1 MKRLTADSL
10 HITTLCFMR
19 RELQPLFRGSSLG
32 THCAGGSCLK
42 GVDLT
47 SDREPHGASCG
58 FLPVFFAQT
67 PAASAL
73 PLTKFTPLGSCFP
86 GVFLEAGASK
96 ASRSRTGAPERGV
109 DGLFFT
115 SCKIIALLVVVL
127 VSTPAFSQD
136 TPAPASLSAPAAGE
150 SQSPAAD
157 PVARVPKTKVP
168 PKVVIPFPLEAYRVI
183 VEIGFDG
190 KSIPLPAVR
199 RSLLDQIRKGL
210 DRMYGSAW
218 DTQVRES
225 DWLVPG
231 GKQRLLRLTAEE
243 LLARYPESTAQKVLL
258 IGIEET
264 NGTFQI
270 SCREYDTRVQEMS
283 PVLDEQSAEERNVS
297 NIACRLIRDSFR
309 PVLLF
314 AKPTPVGGE
323 LEFLL
328 QGGELTVPDP
338 SAAFIRDGDVLRTFL
353 RQMDRRNP
361 DKLKSLT
368 RLDLCYVRVTG
379 FNDELRADTENS
391 EDLPV
396 NVEGFTRDSAAVYHD
411 SGHVRGVLI
420 SHGPVPYGGAG
431 RSVQQIALRQ
441 RPAATTSH
449 VKLVLQARPDRPLIC
464 YRVDQVAKL
473 RHTDTNEIPGVRV
486 LTDRNGELEIA
497 VDPLNPTFWL
507 YVYSGSSLLARV
519 PYAPGLLPM
528 DTIKLPDDGLRLGVE
543 GELYLFRD
551 ALVDTVAQ
559 KAVLT
564 SLAKKAAANAQPEEL
579 EKFILQLDE
588 LPGQKEFM
596 SRLNAI
602 KTPATQK
609 AVQQRNTSVK
619 RKIEKLC
626 LAMEESLTKFYSS
639 DNKIR
644 EAQEL
649 EQLRKTAKMQ
659 PAATVTPGLV
669 PLE

>member
-10 HITTLCFMR
+10 HIATCALIAV
-19 RELQPLFRGSSLG
+19 LSSHAFG
-32 THCAGGSCLK
+32 QA
-42 GVDLT
+42 
-47 SDREPHGASCG
+47 EPVSA
-58 FLPVFFAQT
+58 T
-67 PAASAL
+67 PIAA
-73 PLTKFTPLGSCFP
+73 
-86 GVFLEAGASK
+86 
-96 ASRSRTGAPERGV
+96 
-109 DGLFFT
+109 
-115 SCKIIALLVVVL
+115 
-127 VSTPAFSQD
+127 
-136 TPAPASLSAPAAGE
+136 APADAAPV
-150 SQSPAAD
+150 AD
-157 PVARVPKTKVP
+157 PQPATGDPQATKPATKAP
-168 PKVVIPFPLEAYRVI
+168 PKVVIPFPLEAYRVV
-183 VEIGFDG
+183 VEVGFDG
-190 KSIPLPAVR
+190 NATQLPAVR
-199 RSLLDQIRKGL
+199 QSLVDQIRKGL
-210 DRMYGSAW
+210 DRMYGAAW
-218 DTQVRES
+218 DAQVRES
-225 DWLVPG
+225 EWLVPG
-231 GKQRLLRLTAEE
+231 GKQRLFRLTTEE
-243 LLARYPESTAQKVLL
+243 LSTRYTESTAQKILL
-258 IGIEET
+258 IGIEEY
-264 NGTFQI
+264 NGTFQV

-283 PVLDEQSAEERNVS
+283 PVLEEKSAEERNIA
-297 NIACRLIRDSFR
+297 NIACRLARDSFR

-314 AKPTPVGGE
+314 AKPTPVGAE

-328 QGGELTVPDP
+328 QGGELAVPDP

-379 FNDELRADTENS
+379 FNDELRADAETS
-391 EDLPV
+391 DDVPV
-396 NVEGFTRDSAAVYHD
+396 NVEGLIRDASAVYYD

-441 RPAATTSH
+441 RPAATQSH

-497 VDPLNPTFWL
+497 VDPQNPTFWL

-564 SLAKKAAANAQPEEL
+564 SLAKKAAAEAKPEEL
-579 EKFILQLDE
+579 EKLILQLDE
-588 LPGQKEFM
+588 MPGQKEFM

-602 KTPATQK
+602 KTPATEK

-644 EAQEL
+644 EAEEL
-649 EQLRKTAKMQ
+649 NQLRKIAKMQ
-659 PAATVTPGLV
+659 PAATKGPGLV
-669 PLE
+669 PAE

>member
-1 MKRLTADSL
+1 MKRLTAGFL
-10 HITTLCFMR
+10 HLTTFCVTWLGSVS
-19 RELQPLFRGSSLG
+19 LFRGSSLG
-32 THCAGGSCLK
+32 THCSGGS
-42 GVDLT
+42 
-47 SDREPHGASCG
+47 SFERE
-58 FLPVFFAQT
+58 FR
-67 PAASAL
+67 
-73 PLTKFTPLGSCFP
+73 
-86 GVFLEAGASK
+86 EAGASK
-96 ASRSRTGAPERGV
+96 ASRSRAGAPERGITTS
-109 DGLFFT
+109 FFT
-115 SCKIIALLVVVL
+115 ACKIVATLAVVML
-127 VSTPAFSQD
+127 STHAFSQD
-136 TPAPASLSAPAAGE
+136 ATAPTVPAA
-150 SQSPAAD
+150 SPADTAAAAVD
-157 PVARVPKTKVP
+157 SVAKLPKIKVP
-168 PKVVIPFPLEAYRVI
+168 PKVVIPLPLEAYRVI
-183 VEIGFDG
+183 VEVGFDG
-190 KSIPLPAVR
+190 ESTQRPALR
-199 RSLLDQIRKGL
+199 QSMLDQIRKGL
-210 DRMYGSAW
+210 DRMYGAAW
-218 DTQVRES
+218 DAQVRES
-225 DWLVPG
+225 EWLVPG
-231 GKQRLLRLTAEE
+231 GQQRLFRLTNEE
-243 LLARYPESTAQKVLL
+243 LLTRYPESTAQKVLL
-258 IGIEET
+258 IGIEES

-283 PVLDEQSAEERNVS
+283 PVLDEQSAEESNVA
-297 NIACRLIRDSFR
+297 NIACRLARDSFR

-314 AKPTPVGGE
+314 SKPTPVGGE

-328 QGGELTVPDP
+328 QGGELAVPDP

-379 FNDELRADTENS
+379 FNDELRADGES
-391 EDLPV
+391 SDDLPV
-396 NVEGFTRDSAAVYHD
+396 NVEGFTRDTAAVDQD

-441 RPAATTSH
+441 RPAATKSH

-486 LTDRNGELEIA
+486 LTDRNGELEIV

-564 SLAKKAAANAQPEEL
+564 SLAKKAAAEAKPEEL
-579 EKFILQLDE
+579 EKLILQLDGM
-588 LPGQKEFM
+588 PGQKEFM

-602 KTPATQK
+602 KTPATEK

-649 EQLRKTAKMQ
+649 DQLRKTAKMQ
-659 PAATVTPGLV
+659 PSATVTPGLV

>member
-1 MKRLTADSL
+1 MKKLTAEFL
-10 HITTLCFMR
+10 KIATCALVA
-19 RELQPLFRGSSLG
+19 LLSSTASG
-32 THCAGGSCLK
+32 QA
-42 GVDLT
+42 
-47 SDREPHGASCG
+47 EPAS
-58 FLPVFFAQT
+58 AT
-67 PAASAL
+67 PAATA
-73 PLTKFTPLGSCFP
+73 
-86 GVFLEAGASK
+86 
-96 ASRSRTGAPERGV
+96 
-109 DGLFFT
+109 
-115 SCKIIALLVVVL
+115 
-127 VSTPAFSQD
+127 
-136 TPAPASLSAPAAGE
+136 PAPA
-150 SQSPAAD
+150 AAD
-157 PVARVPKTKVP
+157 PQSASGDSKAKPPAAMAP
-168 PKVVIPFPLEAYRVI
+168 PKVVIPFSREAYRVI
-183 VEIGFDG
+183 VEVGFHG
-190 KSIPLPAVR
+190 KSTQIPAIRQAFV
-199 RSLLDQIRKGL
+199 DQIRKGL
-210 DRMYGSAW
+210 DRMYGAAW
-218 DTQVRES
+218 AAQVRES

-231 GKQRLLRLTAEE
+231 GKQRLARLTTEE
-243 LLARYPESTAQKVLL
+243 LLARYPESTAQKVLI
-258 IGIEET
+258 IGIEES

-283 PVLDEQSAEERNVS
+283 PVLDEQSAEELNVA
-297 NIACRLIRDSFR
+297 NIVCRLARDSFR

-314 AKPTPVGGE
+314 TKPTPVGGE

-328 QGGELTVPDP
+328 QGGELAVPDP
-338 SAAFIRDGDVLRTFL
+338 GAAFIRNGDVLRAFL

-379 FNDELRADTENS
+379 FNDELRFDES
-391 EDLPV
+391 GSDDLPV
-396 NVEGFTRDSAAVYHD
+396 NVEGFTPDAAAVCHD

-441 RPAATTSH
+441 RPAATKSH

-473 RHTDTNEIPGVRV
+473 RHTDSNEIPGVRV

-497 VDPLNPTFWL
+497 VDPQNPTFWL

-551 ALVDTVAQ
+551 TLVDTVAQ

-564 SLAKKAAANAQPEEL
+564 SLAKKAAAEAKPEEL
-579 EKFILQLDE
+579 EKLILQLDE
-588 LPGQKEFM
+588 MPGQKEFM

-602 KTPATQK
+602 KTPATEK

-649 EQLRKTAKMQ
+649 DQLRKTANMQ
-659 PAATVTPGLV
+659 PAATRAPGLV
-669 PLE
+669 PAE

>member
-1 MKRLTADSL
+1 MKRLTADTL
-10 HITTLCFMR
+10 HVATCALIAL
-19 RELQPLFRGSSLG
+19 LSSNAFG
-32 THCAGGSCLK
+32 QA
-42 GVDLT
+42 
-47 SDREPHGASCG
+47 EPAS
-58 FLPVFFAQT
+58 AT
-67 PAASAL
+67 PAAASVADSPSATGD
-73 PLTKFTPLGSCFP
+73 PQAMKPATK
-86 GVFLEAGASK
+86 
-96 ASRSRTGAPERGV
+96 
-109 DGLFFT
+109 
-115 SCKIIALLVVVL
+115 
-127 VSTPAFSQD
+127 
-136 TPAPASLSAPAAGE
+136 AA
-150 SQSPAAD
+150 
-157 PVARVPKTKVP
+157 
-168 PKVVIPFPLEAYRVI
+168 PKVVIPFPMEAYRVV
-183 VEIGFDG
+183 VEVGFG
-190 KSIPLPAVR
+190 GNSTQLPAIR
-199 RSLLDQIRKGL
+199 RSLVHQIRKGL
-210 DRMYGSAW
+210 DRMYGAAW
-218 DTQVRES
+218 DAQVRES
-225 DWLVPG
+225 EWLVPG
-231 GKQRLLRLTAEE
+231 GKQRLFRLTTEE
-243 LLARYPESTAQKVLL
+243 LLTRYPESTAQKVML
-258 IGIEET
+258 IGIEES

-283 PVLDEQSAEERNVS
+283 PELSEQSAEERNVS
-297 NIACRLIRDSFR
+297 NIACRLARDSFR

-328 QGGELTVPDP
+328 QGGELAVPDP
-338 SAAFIRDGDVLRTFL
+338 GAAFIRDGDVLRTFL
-353 RQMDRRNP
+353 RQMDRRSP

-379 FNDELRADTENS
+379 FNDELRADES
-391 EDLPV
+391 GSDDLPA
-396 NVEGFTRDSAAVYHD
+396 NVEGFTRDAAAVYYD

-441 RPAATTSH
+441 RPAATKSH

-473 RHTDTNEIPGVRV
+473 RHTDTNEMSAVRV

-528 DTIKLPDDGLRLGVE
+528 DTLKLPDDGLRLGVE

-559 KAVLT
+559 KAVLM
-564 SLAKKAAANAQPEEL
+564 SLARKAAAESKPDDL
-579 EKFILQLDE
+579 EKLILQLDGM
-588 LPGQKEFM
+588 PGQKEFM

-602 KTPATQK
+602 KTPATEK

-626 LAMEESLTKFYSS
+626 LAMEESLTKFYGS
-639 DNKIR
+639 DNKVR

-649 EQLRKTAKMQ
+649 DQLRKTANMQ
-659 PAATVTPGLV
+659 PSATKAPGLV
-669 PLE
+669 PVE

>member
-1 MKRLTADSL
+1 MKRLTADFVQ
-10 HITTLCFMR
+10 IAT
-19 RELQPLFRGSSLG
+19 
-32 THCAGGSCLK
+32 CAL
-42 GVDLT
+42 VALLT
-47 SDREPHGASCG
+47 SNASGQVEPPSA
-58 FLPVFFAQT
+58 T
-67 PAASAL
+67 PAA
-73 PLTKFTPLGSCFP
+73 T
-86 GVFLEAGASK
+86 
-96 ASRSRTGAPERGV
+96 
-109 DGLFFT
+109 
-115 SCKIIALLVVVL
+115 
-127 VSTPAFSQD
+127 
-136 TPAPASLSAPAAGE
+136 APAA
-150 SQSPAAD
+150 AAD
-157 PVARVPKTKVP
+157 PQSAPGDSQAKPSAAKTP
-168 PKVVIPFPLEAYRVI
+168 PKVVIPFPSEAYRVV
-183 VEIGFDG
+183 VEVGFDG
-190 KSIPLPAVR
+190 NATQLPVVR
-199 RSLLDQIRKGL
+199 QALVDQIRKGL
-210 DRMYGSAW
+210 DRMYGAAWSA
-218 DTQVRES
+218 QIRES
-225 DWLVPG
+225 EWLIPG
-231 GKQRLLRLTAEE
+231 GKQRLFRLTNEE
-243 LLARYPESTAQKVLL
+243 LFTRYPESIAQKVLL
-258 IGIEET
+258 IGVEES

-283 PVLDEQSAEERNVS
+283 PVLNEQTAEELNVAS
-297 NIACRLIRDSFR
+297 IACRLARDSFR

-314 AKPTPVGGE
+314 AKPTPAGGE

-328 QGGELTVPDP
+328 QGGELAVPDP
-338 SAAFIRDGDVLRTFL
+338 SAAFIRNGDVLRTFL

-379 FNDELRADTENS
+379 FNDELHADES
-391 EDLPV
+391 GSDDMPV
-396 NVEGFTRDSAAVYHD
+396 NVEGFTRDTAAVYHD
-411 SGHVRGVLI
+411 TGHVRGVLI

-441 RPAATTSH
+441 RPAATKSH

-473 RHTDTNEIPGVRV
+473 RHTDTNDIPGVRV
-486 LTDRNGELEIA
+486 LTDRNGELEMT
-497 VDPLNPTFWL
+497 VDPQNPTLWL

-564 SLAKKAAANAQPEEL
+564 SLAKKAAAEAKPEEL
-579 EKFILQLDE
+579 EKLILQLDGM
-588 LPGQKEFM
+588 PGQKEFM

-602 KTPATQK
+602 KTPATEK

-649 EQLRKTAKMQ
+649 DQLRKTANMQ
-659 PAATVTPGLV
+659 PSATKAPGLV
-669 PLE
+669 PAE

>member
-1 MKRLTADSL
+1 MKKLTADFL
-10 HITTLCFMR
+10 YVATYVFIAVL
-19 RELQPLFRGSSLG
+19 SSHAFG
-32 THCAGGSCLK
+32 QA
-42 GVDLT
+42 
-47 SDREPHGASCG
+47 EPAAAV
-58 FLPVFFAQT
+58 PAAAT
-67 PAASAL
+67 PA
-73 PLTKFTPLGSCFP
+73 T
-86 GVFLEAGASK
+86 
-96 ASRSRTGAPERGV
+96 
-109 DGLFFT
+109 D
-115 SCKIIALLVVVL
+115 
-127 VSTPAFSQD
+127 
-136 TPAPASLSAPAAGE
+136 APAAA
-150 SQSPAAD
+150 PTTAAGD
-157 PVARVPKTKVP
+157 PQAKTPDAKAP
-168 PKVVIPFPLEAYRVI
+168 PKVAIPFPLQAYRVV
-183 VEIGFDG
+183 VEVGFG
-190 KSIPLPAVR
+190 GHATQLPVVR
-199 RSLLDQIRKGL
+199 QAFVDQIRKGL
-210 DRMYGSAW
+210 DRTYGAAW
-218 DTQVRES
+218 DAQVKES
-225 DWLVPG
+225 EWLVPG
-231 GKQRLLRLTAEE
+231 GKQRLFRLTTEE
-243 LLARYPESTAQKVLL
+243 LLARYPESAAQKVLL
-258 IGIEET
+258 IGIEES
-264 NGTFQI
+264 NGTFQV

-283 PVLDEQSAEERNVS
+283 PVLDERSSEELNVS
-297 NIACRLIRDSFR
+297 NIACRLARDSFR

-314 AKPTPVGGE
+314 SKPTPVGGE

-328 QGGELTVPDP
+328 QGGELAVPDP
-338 SAAFIRDGDVLRTFL
+338 SAAFIRNGDVLRAFL

-361 DKLKSLT
+361 DMLKSLT

-379 FNDELRADTENS
+379 FNDELRVDES
-391 EDLPV
+391 GSDDLPV
-396 NVEGFTRDSAAVYHD
+396 NVEGFTRDSAAAYSD

-441 RPAATTSH
+441 RPAATQSH

-473 RHTDTNEIPGVRV
+473 RHTDANEIPGVRV

-497 VDPLNPTFWL
+497 VDPQNPTFWL

-564 SLAKKAAANAQPEEL
+564 SLAKKAAAEAKPEEL
-579 EKFILQLDE
+579 EKLILQLDE
-588 LPGQKEFM
+588 MPGQKEFM

-602 KTPATQK
+602 KTPATEK

-649 EQLRKTAKMQ
+649 DQLRKTAKLQ
-659 PAATVTPGLV
+659 PAATKAPGLV
-669 PLE
+669 PAE

>member
-10 HITTLCFMR
+10 HVAT
-19 RELQPLFRGSSLG
+19 
-32 THCAGGSCLK
+32 CAL
-42 GVDLT
+42 
-47 SDREPHGASCG
+47 
-58 FLPVFFAQT
+58 
-67 PAASAL
+67 
-73 PLTKFTPLGSCFP
+73 
-86 GVFLEAGASK
+86 
-96 ASRSRTGAPERGV
+96 
-109 DGLFFT
+109 
-115 SCKIIALLVVVL
+115 IALL
-127 VSTPAFSQD
+127 SSHAFGQAEPTSA
-136 TPAPASLSAPAAGE
+136 TAAAAPADASPTTVDPQAATG
-150 SQSPAAD
+150 D
-157 PVARVPKTKVP
+157 PQAKKPSTKMP
-168 PKVVIPFPLEAYRVI
+168 PKVVIPLPMEAYRVV
-183 VEIGFDG
+183 VEVGFDG
-190 KSIPLPAVR
+190 HATQLPAVR
-199 RSLLDQIRKGL
+199 QGLVDQIRKGL
-210 DRMYGSAW
+210 DRMYGAAW
-218 DTQVRES
+218 DAQVRES
-225 DWLVPG
+225 EWLIPS
-231 GKQRLLRLTAEE
+231 GKQRLFRLTNAE

-258 IGIEET
+258 IGIEES

-270 SCREYDTRVQEMS
+270 SCREYDTRVQELS
-283 PVLDEQSAEERNVS
+283 PVLDEQSAEAHNVA
-297 NIACRLIRDSFR
+297 NIACRLARDSFR

-314 AKPTPVGGE
+314 SKPRPVGGE

-328 QGGELTVPDP
+328 QGGELAVPDP

-379 FNDELRADTENS
+379 SNDELRADAES
-391 EDLPV
+391 PDDQPV
-396 NVEGFTRDSAAVYHD
+396 NVEGLTRDTAAVYHD

-420 SHGPVPYGGAG
+420 SHGPVPYGGAS

-441 RPAATTSH
+441 RPAATKSH

-473 RHTDTNEIPGVRV
+473 RHTDTSEIPGVRV
-486 LTDRNGELEIA
+486 LTDRNGELEIS
-497 VDPLNPTFWL
+497 VDPQNPTFWL
-507 YVYSGSSLLARV
+507 YVYSGSSTLARV

-551 ALVDTVAQ
+551 AFVDTVAQ
-559 KAVLT
+559 KAVLM
-564 SLAKKAAANAQPEEL
+564 SLAKKASAEAKPEEL
-579 EKFILQLDE
+579 DKLILQLDE
-588 LPGQKEFM
+588 LPGQKDFM

-602 KTPATQK
+602 KTPATEK

-649 EQLRKTAKMQ
+649 DQLRKAANMQ
-659 PAATVTPGLV
+659 PTATQVPGLV
-669 PLE
+669 PVE

>member
-1 MKRLTADSL
+1 MNKLKADSL
-10 HITTLCFMR
+10 KFATFALIAMV
-19 RELQPLFRGSSLG
+19 SSHAFG
-32 THCAGGSCLK
+32 QA
-42 GVDLT
+42 
-47 SDREPHGASCG
+47 EPVS
-58 FLPVFFAQT
+58 
-67 PAASAL
+67 AATAA
-73 PLTKFTPLGSCFP
+73 
-86 GVFLEAGASK
+86 V
-96 ASRSRTGAPERGV
+96 
-109 DGLFFT
+109 
-115 SCKIIALLVVVL
+115 
-127 VSTPAFSQD
+127 
-136 TPAPASLSAPAAGE
+136 PAPADAAPVVQAAIGDP
-150 SQSPAAD
+150 QTKTPA
-157 PVARVPKTKVP
+157 TKAA
-168 PKVVIPFPLEAYRVI
+168 PKVVIPFPLEAYRVV
-183 VEIGFDG
+183 VEVGFEG
-190 KSIPLPAVR
+190 NATQLPAVR
-199 RSLLDQIRKGL
+199 QALVDQIRKGL
-210 DRMYGSAW
+210 DRMYGAAW
-218 DTQVRES
+218 DAQVRES
-225 DWLVPG
+225 EWLIPG
-231 GKQRLLRLTAEE
+231 GKQRLFRLTTEE
-243 LLARYPESTAQKVLL
+243 LFARYPESIAQKVLL
-258 IGIEET
+258 IGVEES

-283 PVLDEQSAEERNVS
+283 PVLDEQTAEELNVAS
-297 NIACRLIRDSFR
+297 IACRLVRDSFR

-328 QGGELTVPDP
+328 QGGELAVPDP
-338 SAAFIRDGDVLRTFL
+338 EAAFIREGDVLRTFL

-379 FNDELRADTENS
+379 FNDELRADES
-391 EDLPV
+391 GSDDLPV
-396 NVEGFTRDSAAVYHD
+396 NVEGFTRDTAAVYYD
-411 SGHVRGVLI
+411 TGHVRGVLI

-441 RPAATTSH
+441 RPAATKSH

-473 RHTDTNEIPGVRV
+473 RHTDTNETPGVRV

-497 VDPLNPTFWL
+497 VDPQNPTFWL

-559 KAVLT
+559 KAVLM
-564 SLAKKAAANAQPEEL
+564 SLAKKASAEAKPDEL
-579 EKFILQLDE
+579 EKLILQLDE
-588 LPGQKEFM
+588 MPGQKEFM

-602 KTPATQK
+602 KTPATEK

-626 LAMEESLTKFYSS
+626 LSMEESLTKFYSS

-649 EQLRKTAKMQ
+649 DQLRKTANMQ
-659 PAATVTPGLV
+659 PSATQAPGLV
-669 PLE
+669 PAE